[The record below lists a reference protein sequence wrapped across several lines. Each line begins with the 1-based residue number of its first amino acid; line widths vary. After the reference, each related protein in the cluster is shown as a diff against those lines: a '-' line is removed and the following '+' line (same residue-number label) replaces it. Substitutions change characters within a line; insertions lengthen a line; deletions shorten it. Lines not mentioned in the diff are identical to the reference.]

1 MAGALRS
8 IAASRRIRWIG
19 ATVLALTLAA
29 CVPAAPP
36 PPPPPAPPTTT
47 TTTTTTAP
55 PKPAIGAVSSTYG
68 GSGVNQIHSPSE
80 GQGIPGLGTAR
91 GQTSLATL
99 AHGIVAVASRID
111 AYPPSVDRIAGDYLL
126 GPFASE
132 RWMPDGSGDAVV
144 TPANDEGLIAA
155 MPEPGDYCESPG
167 VLLRRLDSNGHR
179 ESWSGNGL
187 DATVPDP
194 AVCAVSD
201 VTEDAVGGV
210 FVLYR
215 SAAGAT
221 PSRPDSCA
229 LALVGPGGDTYPWFN
244 SVATAALANLPYP
257 PNVDTTCV
265 DVWTDSDY
273 PAPGQRALV
282 VTGSTVVRL
291 LEDGSLDST
300 YGNGGTTV
308 ANESVN
314 GIRSSYRLPD
324 GSLLLGSTFY
334 DGSPG
339 YRFSLSRLTP
349 DGDLD
354 PTFGTNGRAASGS
367 ATCNLRSRHPT
378 RTTIISSASGSWAT
392 AASSPTAR
400 RRPAWPSPASPRPAF
415 PTRRCVRRPA
425 RRRPTPRS
433 GDRHRDHRRG
443 RHRVATRLAR
453 RRLLD
458 QRAQPDHHH
467 PYRHD
472 AASLRSPLR
481 A

>member
-1 MAGALRS
+1 M
-8 IAASRRIRWIG
+8 
-19 ATVLALTLAA
+19 
-29 CVPAAPP
+29 
-36 PPPPPAPPTTT
+36 
-47 TTTTTTAP
+47 
-55 PKPAIGAVSSTYG
+55 
-68 GSGVNQIHSPSE
+68 
-80 GQGIPGLGTAR
+80 
-91 GQTSLATL
+91 
-99 AHGIVAVASRID
+99 
-111 AYPPSVDRIAGDYLL
+111 
-126 GPFASE
+126 
-132 RWMPDGSGDAVV
+132 
-144 TPANDEGLIAA
+144 
-155 MPEPGDYCESPG
+155 
-167 VLLRRLDSNGHR
+167 
-179 ESWSGNGL
+179 
-187 DATVPDP
+187 PDP

-221 PSRPDSCA
+221 PSRPDSTR

-354 PTFGTNGRAASGS
+354 PTFGTNGRARIGFGDLQPSVSTPYANDDHLVGLGKLGDGGIV
-367 ATCNLRSRHPT
+367 AYG
-378 RTTIISSASGSWAT
+378 TTTTGVAVARLTT
-392 AASSPTAR
+392 AGVPDPAL
-400 RRPAWPSPASPRPAF
+400 RPAPGSSSTNTAF
-415 PTRRCVRRPA
+415 RRSAP
-425 RRRPTPRS
+425 
-433 GDRHRDHRRG
+433 
-443 RHRVATRLAR
+443 
-453 RRLLD
+453 
-458 QRAQPDHHH
+458 
-467 PYRHD
+467 
-472 AASLRSPLR
+472 
-481 A
+481 